1 MQWVAKIAGEEY
13 TLREWVMALPS
24 AQFSI
29 TLEDGEFLLRSP
41 LLDAINDPNLARDKA
56 EEILHSVNGVS
67 RLKLSSQ
74 EPLKIVHL
82 RRIAD
87 DG

>member
-29 TLEDGEFLLRSP
+29 TLEDGEFLLRSTHF
-41 LLDAINDPNLARDKA
+41 
-56 EEILHSVNGVS
+56 EEITDPEVARKTAQGILDSVNGMS
-67 RLKLSSQ
+67 RLRLSCEVPS
-74 EPLKIVHL
+74 EIVHL
-82 RRIAD
+82 MRLAD
-87 DG
+87 G